1 MRKKA
6 FRRTYESL
14 VVWMRIVWDF
24 DFIANEFGAI
34 TIFMDN
40 AQWTLF

>member
-1 MRKKA
+1 MREIA
-6 FRRTYESL
+6 FRKTYESL

-24 DFIANEFGAI
+24 GFIVNEFGAI
-34 TIFMDN
+34 TMFMDN

>member
-1 MRKKA
+1 MREIA

-14 VVWMRIVWDF
+14 VVWMRIVGGF
-24 DFIANEFGAI
+24 GFIANEFGAI
-34 TIFMDN
+34 TMFMDN